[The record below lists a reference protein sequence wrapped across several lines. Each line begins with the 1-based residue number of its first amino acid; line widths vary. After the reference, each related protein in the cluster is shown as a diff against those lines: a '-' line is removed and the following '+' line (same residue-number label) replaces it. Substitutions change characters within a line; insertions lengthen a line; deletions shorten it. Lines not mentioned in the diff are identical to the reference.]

1 MFFKPIFQVY
11 LPALQGHL
19 PRNVL
24 RTFRA
29 FLEFYY
35 IACRDVI
42 TEDDLKQLEDAM
54 SRFHAFRE
62 VFAPI
67 RGRNGFSLPRQHS
80 MVHYLLLI
88 RLFAAPNGH
97 CTSITESKHIRVVKE
112 VWRRSSRHK
121 AVFQMLRTNQR
132 LDQLSAA
139 KVDFRTR
146 RMLDGTL
153 LHSITH
159 RK

>member
-1 MFFKPIFQVY
+1 M
-11 LPALQGHL
+11 QGHL
-19 PRNVL
+19 PGNVL

-35 IACRDVI
+35 IACKDVI
-42 TEDDLKQLEDAM
+42 TEDDLKQLQDAM

-67 RGRNGFSLPRQHS
+67 RGKNGFSLPRQHS

-97 CTSITESKHIRVVKE
+97 CTESKHIRAVKE
-112 VWRRSSRHK
+112 TWHRSSRHK

-139 KVDFRTR
+139 NVDFSKRG
-146 RMLDGTL
+146 MLNGTL
-153 LHSITH
+153 LHSVAH
-159 RK
+159 CM